1 MKTIDSIP
9 HPENQKILKLQQ
21 LLELKRKV
29 LKRKKRGRKYRE
41 LFFVY
46 GIVSVLGL
54 ALGFLFLNKNKTPK
68 SSNNKNLISF
78 YESKRKNDSIRLKI
92 MTDRIKNFEEK
103 KEIDS
108 ILQSTYI
115 NDSLLFESDNV
126 AKVSFKSNQTEPNL
140 SRKKKQWKKKKN
152 SIFDNQKSLSYY
164 AQLEKDKK
172 ANASKSKS
180 TIAKTKEEKFYFST
194 DKFAVHPGCER
205 KSNEAKK
212 KKCFNSKINKH
223 ISKNINKKLFKAKGI
238 KRIDVLVAIT
248 KEGFIKIL
256 KIKTALS
263 EMLYNEIVRVI
274 NTLPRFIPA
283 IDNNRKVGVK
293 FNLPIRI

>member
-1 MKTIDSIP
+1 MKAVNSIP
-9 HPENQKILKLQQ
+9 NPENQKILKLQQ
-21 LLELKRKV
+21 LLELKRKA
-29 LKRKKRGRKYRE
+29 LKRKKRERKYKE

-46 GIVSVLGL
+46 GIISVLVL

-68 SSNNKNLISF
+68 SSNNENLISF
-78 YESKRKNDSIRLKI
+78 YESKRKNDSIKLKI
-92 MTDRIKNFEEK
+92 MTSKIKEFEEK

-108 ILQSTYI
+108 ILESAYI
-115 NDSLLFESDNV
+115 NDSLLFESGDV
-126 AKVSFKSNQTEPNL
+126 AKVSFKLNQANST
-140 SRKKKQWKKKKN
+140 KKKN
-152 SIFDNQKSLSYY
+152 TLKNKTLFTNKKSLSYY

-172 ANASKSKS
+172 EKASKYNI
-180 TIAKTKEEKFYFST
+180 TKTNEEKFYFST
-194 DKFAVHPGCER
+194 DKFAVYPGCER
-205 KSNEAKK
+205 KNNEVKK
-212 KKCFNSKINKH
+212 RKCFNSKINRH

-248 KEGFIKIL
+248 KEGFVKIL
-256 KIKTALS
+256 KIKTALT
-263 EMLYNEIVRVI
+263 EILYNEIVRVI